1 MPLCGNYGIYTEK
14 VAAVYDSGGDGL
26 YSLRYGSMRVDCCI
40 PAGFFTWERVYK
52 LSLYVIRKLP
62 DTGKWK
68 QWKVSW
74 SNQIEALFKESRTIV
89 RDHSTCC
96 KVMLLNLLKL
106 FWLYLTPFL
115 CMEALNISNP
125 GWGRIQALASIIL
138 VIIGVLPN
146 VAGMEPSE
154 FAFLKLF
161 TPYIGRVSASSSLV
175 LYRTATYFFPVAIS
189 AGVTIKIQKKMS
201 R

>member
-1 MPLCGNYGIYTEK
+1 
-14 VAAVYDSGGDGL
+14 
-26 YSLRYGSMRVDCCI
+26 
-40 PAGFFTWERVYK
+40 
-52 LSLYVIRKLP
+52 
-62 DTGKWK
+62 
-68 QWKVSW
+68 
-74 SNQIEALFKESRTIV
+74 
-89 RDHSTCC
+89 
-96 KVMLLNLLKL
+96 
-106 FWLYLTPFL
+106 
-115 CMEALNISNP
+115 MEALNISNP
-125 GWGRIQALASIIL
+125 GWGRTQALASIML

-146 VAGMEPSE
+146 VAGMGPSE